1 MNKVFLI
8 GNLTRDPEMRS
19 TQSGV
24 SVCNFSIAVNR
35 RFRNA
40 QTGQQETDFL
50 NIVAWRQLAELCGR
64 YLTKGSK
71 VAVTGSIQTRTYE
84 AQDGSKRSAFD
95 IVADEVEFL
104 PSANRANGAPSG
116 DYHQAP
122 AAPAAAHAEAAAAIR
137 SADSD
142 CRDYRSGADLS
153 LQGAVSK
160 WLKQA
165 MRGSAFFRNI
175 FGQAKTECRKNGTQG
190 IIFIRNCKWNEL

>member
-24 SVCNFSIAVNR
+24 PVCNFSIAVNR

-64 YLTKGSK
+64 YLTKGRK

-104 PSANRANGAPSG
+104 SANQSSGAPSG
-116 DYHQAP
+116 DYHLPPRRARRLRPTPPQTP
-122 AAPAAAHAEAAAAIR
+122 GSRRWMTMNCPFKSEIN
-137 SADSD
+137 
-142 CRDYRSGADLS
+142 
-153 LQGAVSK
+153 LQSQPC
-160 WLKQA
+160 W
-165 MRGSAFFRNI
+165 
-175 FGQAKTECRKNGTQG
+175 
-190 IIFIRNCKWNEL
+190 

>member
-24 SVCNFSIAVNR
+24 PVCNFSIAVNR

-64 YLTKGSK
+64 YLTKGRK

-84 AQDGSKRSAFD
+84 AQDGSKQYQGRLLGLEDGVLS
-95 IVADEVEFL
+95 IEEE
-104 PSANRANGAPSG
+104 NGNVVKFEQKDTASV
-116 DYHQAP
+116 
-122 AAPAAAHAEAAAAIR
+122 R
-137 SADSD
+137 
-142 CRDYRSGADLS
+142 L
-153 LQGAVSK
+153 AV
-160 WLKQA
+160 
-165 MRGSAFFRNI
+165 I
-175 FGQAKTECRKNGTQG
+175 F
-190 IIFIRNCKWNEL
+190 